1 MIIVDLLCYLT
12 GGCINK
18 GMTEMCHK
26 ALSILYERV
35 QPIILTKKDLE
46 NSQNANSIRLFAKK
60 QLTLKVSTAL
70 NTIVRSQ
77 VHPSRFSKLVPPL
90 KDIPDEIFQDS
101 GEDSDF
107 KANKLEIEQ

>member
-1 MIIVDLLCYLT
+1 
-12 GGCINK
+12 
-18 GMTEMCHK
+18 MCHK
-26 ALSILYERV
+26 ALSMLYERV

-60 QLTLKVSTAL
+60 QFTLKVSTAL

-77 VHPSRFSKLVPPL
+77 VHPSRLSKLVPTL

>member
-1 MIIVDLLCYLT
+1 MASLPQTNL
-12 GGCINK
+12 
-18 GMTEMCHK
+18 
-26 ALSILYERV
+26 
-35 QPIILTKKDLE
+35 
-46 NSQNANSIRLFAKK
+46 QNLFAKSLK
-60 QLTLKVSTAL
+60 SCQLPLSHFSQICFAVACINPTSTAL

-77 VHPSRFSKLVPPL
+77 VHPSRLSKLVPPL